1 MVGGGYFVRV
11 TKRGYLKEKA
21 EYNRANNKRVGV
33 KVKAFQDSII
43 DDMVANPNYYEVP
56 LDSVLYGALEGA
68 IKPAVY
74 NNYKALIDSPYIKND
89 SVQEMLI
96 LNKANKDTARIVE
109 AELAQMKSNLNYVEK
124 VLNKYEV
131 LNSEYKK
138 ALTSNKLANRKQ
150 LLETVIKSKD
160 SVNSLNTRLREAGTT
175 MSPNLRI
182 PDTPMYFT
190 SQRYYDLDFF
200 SEKMLRE
207 NRMSS
212 AYEIMEEENRIAE
225 ENGNDAPHSK
235 KMWVWTGIGKT
246 TRHESNDGQTVDFD
260 DYFTIINDSTGDV
273 DEILY
278 PCDPN
283 GSPSNCAVCYCELET
298 K

>member
-1 MVGGGYFVRV
+1 MPGGGYFVKV
-11 TKRGYLKEKA
+11 TKRGYLIKKA
-21 EYNRANNKRVGV
+21 EYNRANNKRVGLQ
-33 KVKAFQDSII
+33 VKAFQDNII
-43 DDMVANPNYYEVP
+43 DDMVANPNRYEI
-56 LDSVLYGALEGA
+56 LSDSVLYAGIESAL
-68 IKPAVY
+68 KPQVY
-74 NNYKALIDSPYIKND
+74 NNYKALLDSPYIKND

-96 LNKANKDTARIVE
+96 LTKANKDIARIAE
-109 AELAQMKSNLNYVEK
+109 AELAQMKSNLNYVEN
-124 VLNKYEV
+124 VLNKYEI

-175 MSPNLRI
+175 IYPNLRI
-182 PDTPMYFT
+182 PEPPMYFT

-225 ENGNDAPHSK
+225 ENGNDVPHSK

-260 DYFTIINDSTGDV
+260 DYFTIINDSNGDV

>member
-1 MVGGGYFVRV
+1 MEDFIMVGGGYFVQV
-11 TKRGYLKEKA
+11 TKQGYLIKKA

-43 DDMVANPNYYEVP
+43 DDMVADPDRYEI
-56 LDSVLYGALEGA
+56 LSDSVLYASVESA

-74 NNYKALIDSPYIKND
+74 NNYKALLDSPYIKND

-96 LNKANKDTARIVE
+96 LTKANKDVARIAE
-109 AELAQMKSNLNYVEK
+109 AELAQMKSNLKYVEN
-124 VLNKYEV
+124 VLNKYDV
-131 LNSEYKK
+131 VNKEYKK
-138 ALTSNKLANRKQ
+138 VLNESGKLSNRKQ
-150 LLETVIKSKD
+150 VLETVSKNI
-160 SVNSLNTRLREAGTT
+160 STANNMATSPT
-175 MSPNLRI
+175 MNIPRI
-182 PDTPMYFT
+182 QP
-190 SQRYYDLDFF
+190 YYDLDFV
-200 SEKMLRE
+200 SEKLLRE

-225 ENGNDAPHSK
+225 ENGNDAPHSQ
-235 KMWVWTGIGKT
+235 KMWVWTNIGKT

-260 DYFTIINDSTGDV
+260 DYFTIINDSNGDV

-278 PCDPN
+278 PSDPN

>member
-1 MVGGGYFVRV
+1 MVGGGYFIKV
-11 TKRGYLKEKA
+11 TERGYIKQKA

-33 KVKAFQDSII
+33 QVKGFQDNII
-43 DDMVANPNYYEVP
+43 DDMVANPYRYELVT
-56 LDSVLYGALEGA
+56 DAVLYTSLESA

-74 NNYKALIDSPYIKND
+74 KNYKALIDSPYIKND

-96 LNKANKDTARIVE
+96 LNKANKDAARIVE
-109 AELAQMKSNLNYVEK
+109 AELAQMKSNLNYVEN

-150 LLETVIKSKD
+150 LLESVIKSKD
-160 SVNSLNTRLREAGTT
+160 SVNSLNTRLREAGTS
-175 MSPNLRI
+175 MYPNLRI

-200 SEKMLRE
+200 SEKLLRE

-212 AYEIMEEENRIAE
+212 AYEIMEEENRLAE
-225 ENGNDAPHSK
+225 ENGYDAPHTEK
-235 KMWVWTGIGKT
+235 IWVWTGIGKT
-246 TRHESNDGQTVDFD
+246 TRHESNDGQTVPFD

-273 DEILY
+273 DEMLH

-283 GSPSNCAVCYCELET
+283 GSPSNSAVCYCELET
-298 K
+298 R

>member
-1 MVGGGYFVRV
+1 MVGGGYFVQV
-11 TKRGYLKEKA
+11 TKRGYLIKKA

-74 NNYKALIDSPYIKND
+74 NNYKTLIDSPYIKND
-89 SVQEMLI
+89 SVQELLI
-96 LNKANKDTARIVE
+96 LNKANKDIARIVE
-109 AELAQMKSNLNYVEK
+109 AELAQMKSNLNYVEN
-124 VLNKYEV
+124 VLNKYNIV
-131 LNSEYKK
+131 NKEYKK
-138 ALTSNKLANRKQ
+138 VLNESGKLSNRKQ
-150 LLETVIKSKD
+150 VLEAVSKNI
-160 SVNSLNTRLREAGTT
+160 STANNMAGSPT
-175 MSPNLRI
+175 MNIPRI
-182 PDTPMYFT
+182 QP
-190 SQRYYDLDFF
+190 YYDLDFI
-200 SEKMLRE
+200 SENLLRE

-225 ENGNDAPHSK
+225 ENGNDAPHSQK
-235 KMWVWTGIGKT
+235 TWVWTGAGKT

-260 DYFTIINDSTGDV
+260 DYFTIINDSNGDV

-283 GSPSNCAVCYCELET
+283 GSPSNCAVCYCEMEV

>member
-1 MVGGGYFVRV
+1 MPGGGFFVRV
-11 TKRGYLKEKA
+11 TKRGYLKKRA

-33 KVKAFQDSII
+33 QVKAFQDNII
-43 DDMVANPNYYEVP
+43 DDMVANPNRYEIP
-56 LDSVLYGALEGA
+56 SDAVLYAGVESAL
-68 IKPAVY
+68 KPQVY
-74 NNYKALIDSPYIKND
+74 NNYKALLDSPYIKND

-96 LNKANKDTARIVE
+96 LTKANKDIARIAE

-124 VLNKYEV
+124 VLNKYDIV
-131 LNSEYKK
+131 NKEYKK
-138 ALTSNKLANRKQ
+138 VLNESGNLSNRKQ
-150 LLETVIKSKD
+150 VLEAVSKNI
-160 SVNSLNTRLREAGTT
+160 STANNMATSPT
-175 MSPNLRI
+175 MNIPRI
-182 PDTPMYFT
+182 QP
-190 SQRYYDLDFF
+190 YYDLDFF

-235 KMWVWTGIGKT
+235 KTWVWTGIGKT

-260 DYFTIINDSTGDV
+260 DYFTIINDSNGDV